1 MPVTLQFGLMEIYQS
16 GTFVV
21 ADSSLDIQIK
31 YDGSH
36 IAFILLLNATKVQ
49 CLWGNINGD
58 EDDDLK
64 KPEDEAVNATN
75 YGWRWRVLQLEGQCA
90 EDCGDASSVALLNS
104 CRRCILSLVGF
115 HFMKYPFN
123 SCRKVIRSSKISAVV
138 NVINL
143 CSCDNVQ
150 KILS

>member
-1 MPVTLQFGLMEIYQS
+1 MNKWLQVLIFQFFFNEIDGGKKIHASNVTVWTSICQN

-21 ADSSLDIQIK
+21 ADSSLGIQIK
-31 YDGSH
+31 YDSLH

-49 CLWGNINGD
+49 SLWGDINGH

-90 EDCGDASSVALLNS
+90 EGCGDASSVALLNS
-104 CRRCILSLVGF
+104 
-115 HFMKYPFN
+115 
-123 SCRKVIRSSKISAVV
+123 
-138 NVINL
+138 
-143 CSCDNVQ
+143 
-150 KILS
+150 

>member
-1 MPVTLQFGLMEIYQS
+1 MVEKKFMPVMLQFGLMEIYQG

-21 ADSSLDIQIK
+21 ADTSLGIQIK
-31 YDGSH
+31 YDSSH
-36 IAFILLLNATKVQ
+36 IAFILLLNTTKVQ
-49 CLWGNINGD
+49 SLWGNINGN

-75 YGWRWRVLQLEGQCA
+75 YGWRWGVL
-90 EDCGDASSVALLNS
+90 
-104 CRRCILSLVGF
+104 LVGF

-123 SCRKVIRSSKISAVV
+123 LCHKVIRSSKISAVV
-138 NVINL
+138 IVINL

>member
-1 MPVTLQFGLMEIYQS
+1 MRLIVGKKFMPVTLQFELMEIYQS

-21 ADSSLDIQIK
+21 ADTSLGIQNK

-49 CLWGNINGD
+49 SLWGNINGN

-64 KPEDEAVNATN
+64 KPEDEDVNATN
-75 YGWRWRVLQLEGQCA
+75 YGWRWGVLQLEGQCT
-90 EDCGDASSVALLNS
+90 EDCKNSSSVALLNS

-123 SCRKVIRSSKISAVV
+123 LCREVIHSSKISAVG
-138 NVINL
+138 
-143 CSCDNVQ
+143 
-150 KILS
+150 